1 MYRTLKKSIL
11 ILIFCFLLLG
21 RTYAAS
27 GYETQQNS
35 YFKTVTGEV
44 IPLNVKVKEVKL
56 PVLNSLLT
64 NSSDDETF
72 IEYEVNLPSQVI
84 MGGYSG
90 SLADDTTNGY
100 VKAWA
105 RLNYKHR
112 NGKYLL
118 TSVEGNWKIID
129 RLNNISIK
137 NTELLIAC
145 NSYPPDNQRFRFGVP
160 VPFNIKT
167 GFSDYADSNSPF
179 VAIGANTFVDV
190 YSNEYIFKGNLM
202 LHIPIALKSAIDP
215 STFARVNN

>member
-1 MYRTLKKSIL
+1 MCRTLKKSIL
-11 ILIFCFLLLG
+11 ILMFCFLLLR
-21 RTYAAS
+21 RTFAAS

-56 PVLNSLLT
+56 PVLNSVSN
-64 NSSDDETF
+64 NSIDDSAF
-72 IEYEVNLPSQVI
+72 VEYEVYLPSKVI
-84 MGGYSG
+84 MEGYSG
-90 SLADDTTNGY
+90 SLSDDTTNRY

-118 TSVEGNWKIID
+118 TSVEGNWRIID

-145 NSYPPDNQRFRFGVP
+145 NSYPPDNQRSRFGVS
-160 VPFNIKT
+160 VPFNVNT
-167 GFSDYADSNSPF
+167 GFSEYADSNSPF

-202 LHIPIALKSAIDP
+202 LHIPIAIKSAIDP
-215 STFARVNN
+215 SSFARAY